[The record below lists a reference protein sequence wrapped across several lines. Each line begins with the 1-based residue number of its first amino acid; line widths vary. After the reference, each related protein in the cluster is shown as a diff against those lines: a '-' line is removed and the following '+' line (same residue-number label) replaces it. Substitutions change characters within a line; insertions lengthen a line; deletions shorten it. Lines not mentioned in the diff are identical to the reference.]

1 MLQYSKIMEQ
11 KLIDML
17 STPTL
22 VGKINNTNYKGF
34 VKKKLNEKINQQ

>member
-1 MLQYSKIMEQ
+1 MEQ

-34 VKKKLNEKINQQ
+34 IKKKLNEKINQY

>member
-1 MLQYSKIMEQ
+1 MEQ

-22 VGKINNTNYKGF
+22 VGKINNTNHKGF
-34 VKKKLNEKINQQ
+34 VKKKLNEKINQY